1 MAFDYEL
8 TALERSRLEAVT
20 LKLISDAAAE
30 GLTVTAAMLEDLPAV
45 RMATLTDLGLSDTA
59 MAEVRKL
66 VPDQVR
72 NRDLKAA
79 LADGSSETH
88 QTIAAMSPARRLS
101 LGRELEAQRQ
111 AVESAQTKRHM
122 TAEEEAAALKMLRGI
137 SHPATRL
144 AAAREI
150 GLA

>member
-1 MAFDYEL
+1 MD
-8 TALERSRLEAVT
+8 
-20 LKLISDAAAE
+20 
-30 GLTVTAAMLEDLPAV
+30 
-45 RMATLTDLGLSDTA
+45 
-59 MAEVRKL
+59 EVRRL

-101 LGRELEAQRQ
+101 LGRELESQRQ
-111 AVESAQTKRHM
+111 AVESAQTKRQM

-137 SHPATRL
+137 SHPASRL
-144 AAAREI
+144 AMAREI

>member
-1 MAFDYEL
+1 MPFGYEL

-20 LKLISDAAAE
+20 TKLVSDAAAE

-72 NRDLKAA
+72 NRDLREA
-79 LADGSSETH
+79 LCNSSSPLHAE
-88 QTIAAMSPARRLS
+88 IGNMDPARKLS
-101 LGRELEAQRQ
+101 LGREIDAQRV
-111 AVESAQTKRHM
+111 AV
-122 TAEEEAAALKMLRGI
+122 
-137 SHPATRL
+137 
-144 AAAREI
+144 
-150 GLA
+150 